1 MVVVQINGNKLRQLR
16 ESRVLGVRDLAKASG
31 VSHQTI
37 YELEQGRHGA
47 WPQTIHK
54 LANALGVEPGEL
66 VKPDGDK

>member
-1 MVVVQINGNKLRQLR
+1 M
-16 ESRVLGVRDLAKASG
+16 GVRDLAKASG

-54 LANALGVEPGEL
+54 LADALGVEPGEL

>member
-1 MVVVQINGNKLRQLR
+1 MVVMNINGKKLRQLR
-16 ESRVLGVRDLAKASG
+16 ESQVMGVRNLAKASG

-54 LANALGVEPGEL
+54 LAKALGVEPQEL
-66 VKPDGDK
+66 VK